1 VPALSFPNNVQ
12 IETTSHCNA
21 RCGFC
26 PHPETSRTEPQGV
39 MDDALFAS
47 IVEQLAPHR
56 LALVQPFLNND
67 PLTDPRILE
76 RLRLLRE
83 RLPQV
88 PLALTT
94 NGLRLTAEVAR
105 ALAQLDL
112 ATVHVSSHGLTPGTY
127 RETMGI
133 DAWTVLRNVNL
144 LADELRRRRSATR
157 LVVSAVLLRANRGEL
172 AHMYRYWRSRGIE
185 FYLNPLNDRA
195 GNLPG
200 GTFRE
205 LLPLES
211 AARGE
216 HLRRY
221 DMSGCPALDA
231 FMGILWNG
239 DVISCCMDWRRAR
252 VLGNARESAL
262 SAIWSGTPYA
272 RLRALSEQGRL
283 AEEPLCRSCGDNRFG
298 VAEDALRTLD
308 RRPPGDRDRAVLE
321 LLANLDRD
329 EGVLQLG
336 LVRKEP

>member
-1 VPALSFPNNVQ
+1 MPALSFPNNVQ

-47 IVEQLAPHR
+47 IVEQLAPHP

-67 PLTDPRILE
+67 PLTDPRILQ

-83 RLPQV
+83 RLPRA
-88 PLALTT
+88 PIALTT
-94 NGLRLTAEVAR
+94 NGLRLTAKTAR
-105 ALAQLDL
+105 ALAELDL
-112 ATVHVSSHGLTPGTY
+112 ATVHVSSHGLTPETY
-127 RETMGI
+127 RDTMGI

-157 LVVSAVLLRANRGEL
+157 LVVSAVLLRTNRGEL

-195 GNLPG
+195 GNLPDG
-200 GTFRE
+200 IFRA
-205 LLPLES
+205 LLPL
-211 AARGE
+211 AAPARAGQ
-216 HLRRY
+216 LRRY

-239 DVISCCMDWRRAR
+239 DVVSCCMDWRRAR
-252 VLGNARESAL
+252 VLGNARDQGLAE
-262 SAIWSGTPYA
+262 IWSGAPYA
-272 RLRALSEQGRL
+272 RLRALSGQGRL
-283 AEEPLCRSCGDNRFG
+283 AEEPLCRSCGDNRFSI
-298 VAEDALRTLD
+298 AEDALRTLD
-308 RRPPGDRDRAVLE
+308 RRPPGDEDRGVLE
-321 LLANLDRD
+321 LLASLERD

-336 LVRKEP
+336 LVRKET